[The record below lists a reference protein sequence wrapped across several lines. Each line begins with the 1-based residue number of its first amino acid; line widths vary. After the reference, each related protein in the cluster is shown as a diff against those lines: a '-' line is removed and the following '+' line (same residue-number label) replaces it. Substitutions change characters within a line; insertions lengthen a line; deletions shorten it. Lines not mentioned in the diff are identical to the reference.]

1 MLPFVSWAEVRSK
14 CKAHYSLFACIFA
27 PALLLGMPVVDLV
40 LQYSHEIAGQRERMM
55 RIENAISSIS
65 SMVQID
71 AARQKSMQK
80 IVAVIDHFN
89 PHMPSPQKTEIA
101 GEIMTMSLKYP
112 VLEIDLICATITHES
127 NRTWNP
133 RVVSPAGA
141 MGLMQIMPATGKAI
155 ALQESITWTSAAEVL
170 FDPISNIRIGCRY
183 LSSLL
188 ASFSDIE
195 GALAAYNGGVHL
207 ASVWIRK
214 QKAGDI
220 LRHETKIYVPAVL
233 RLAEEYRR
241 MRFQ

>member
-1 MLPFVSWAEVRSK
+1 MRPIDTWPEVRNK
-14 CKAHYSLFACIFA
+14 CKAHYFLFACMLA
-27 PALLLGMPVVDLV
+27 PVLLLGMVVVDLV
-40 LQYSHEIAGQRERMM
+40 LKFSHEIAGQRERMM
-55 RIENAISSIS
+55 RLENALSSIS

-80 IVAVIDHFN
+80 IVAVIDRFN
-89 PHMPSPQKTEIA
+89 PRIPLPQKTEIA

-112 VLEIDLICATITHES
+112 GLEIDLICATITHES

-133 RVVSPAGA
+133 RVVSRAGA

-188 ASFSDIE
+188 ASFRDIE
-195 GALAAYNGGVHL
+195 GALAAYNGGARL

-220 LRHETKIYVPAVL
+220 LRRETRTYVPAVL
-233 RLAEEYRR
+233 QLAEEYRR